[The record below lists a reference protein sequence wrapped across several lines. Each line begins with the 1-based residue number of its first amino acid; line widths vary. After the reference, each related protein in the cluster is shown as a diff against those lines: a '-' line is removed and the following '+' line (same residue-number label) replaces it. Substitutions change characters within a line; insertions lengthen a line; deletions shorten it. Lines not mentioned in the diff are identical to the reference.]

1 MQRNSPPRLT
11 LLVILLFTNFALASD
26 PISDLMNADHDVRQ
40 NAAKQILQSKDLRY
54 VPSLAEVAFFWT
66 IKRNRESVDE
76 ISNVLQK
83 LTGEKEQEKYFEWLQ
98 WIGKHPEIKPLPNY
112 VALKRSVFQT
122 IDPALASFLENESS
136 IRIRPEEI
144 VWGGVRKD
152 GIPALVNPPNISAS
166 EAGYL
171 RDSDYVFGIVLGGEA
186 RAYPL
191 RIMDWHEMANDV
203 VGGAPVSIPYCTL
216 CGSAIAYNPKIGE
229 TTYTFGS
236 SGLLYRSNKL
246 MYDHNTQSL
255 WSALS
260 GEPVAGKLVDRD
272 LKLEVLPIVR
282 TTWGEWKR
290 KHPETTVLDIRT
302 GHDRDYNKEPYKE
315 YFESSKTMFPVPV
328 EDSRVALKEFVFA
341 LRIGKIRKA
350 YPLKLLASNPFLHDT
365 VGEVK
370 VALVT
375 QAEAKSVRAYRCDSI
390 QAESSWKAEEE
401 FLISPDGH
409 TKCPRL
415 GGHLAYWF
423 GWFAQFPDTELFTAE
438 NAN

>member
-1 MQRNSPPRLT
+1 M
-11 LLVILLFTNFALASD
+11 
-26 PISDLMNADHDVRQ
+26 
-40 NAAKQILQSKDLRY
+40 
-54 VPSLAEVAFFWT
+54 
-66 IKRNRESVDE
+66 
-76 ISNVLQK
+76 
-83 LTGEKEQEKYFEWLQ
+83 
-98 WIGKHPEIKPLPNY
+98 
-112 VALKRSVFQT
+112 
-122 IDPALASFLENESS
+122 
-136 IRIRPEEI
+136 
-144 VWGGVRKD
+144 
-152 GIPALVNPPNISAS
+152 
-166 EAGYL
+166 

-350 YPLKLLASNPFLHDT
+350 YPLNISWHRTLSFMIPL
-365 VGEVK
+365 
-370 VALVT
+370 
-375 QAEAKSVRAYRCDSI
+375 AKSRWLLSRRRKQNRFEHIDVIRFKQNHHGKQKRN
-390 QAESSWKAEEE
+390 
-401 FLISPDGH
+401 F
-409 TKCPRL
+409 
-415 GGHLAYWF
+415 
-423 GWFAQFPDTELFTAE
+423 
-438 NAN
+438 